1 LEFEMI
7 GRHVDLT
14 DPVKA
19 YLTERGDR
27 LAKFFDRIH
36 SLKVIISAEGANNVV
51 EFVAHLVKA
60 DTVVSKGAAP
70 DLFAAIEEAANRM
83 EEQLRRYKEKL
94 RGHRTKG
101 EEAGAA
107 AAVPGAEGAV
117 EEAEVAPPI
126 EEIEDEGTEKR

>member
-1 LEFEMI
+1 MI

-36 SLKVIISAEGANNVV
+36 SLKAIISVEGANNVV

-60 DTVVSKGAAP
+60 DTVVSRGAAP
-70 DLFAAIEEAANRM
+70 DLYTAIEEAANKM

-94 RGHRTKG
+94 RGHRAKG
-101 EEAGAA
+101 EEAGGAA
-107 AAVPGAEGAV
+107 AAEGTT

-126 EEIEDEGTEKR
+126 EEIDEEGGAKR